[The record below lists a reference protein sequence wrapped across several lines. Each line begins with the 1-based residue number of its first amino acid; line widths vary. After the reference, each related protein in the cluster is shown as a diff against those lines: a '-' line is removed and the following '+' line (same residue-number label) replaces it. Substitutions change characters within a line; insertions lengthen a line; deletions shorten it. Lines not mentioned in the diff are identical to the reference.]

1 MRRRRSGLVCFLVL
15 AFCVFFVSA
24 GQSLFAQA
32 RDASSEPSIFP
43 LKQPDKSRDTTRTV
57 IRSMHWEQSA
67 WVLIDTCCGRLTIF
81 KARKRR

>member
-32 RDASSEPSIFP
+32 RDASPEPSIFP
-43 LKQPDKSRDTTRTV
+43 LKTTGQVPRYNPNSYKVHALGTNRV
-57 IRSMHWEQSA
+57 GSDRH
-67 WVLIDTCCGRLTIF
+67 V
-81 KARKRR
+81 